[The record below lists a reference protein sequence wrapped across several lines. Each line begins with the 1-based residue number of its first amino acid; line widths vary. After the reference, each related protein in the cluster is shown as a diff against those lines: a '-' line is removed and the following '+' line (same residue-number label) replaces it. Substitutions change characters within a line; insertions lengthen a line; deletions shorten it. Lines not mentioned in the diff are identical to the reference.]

1 MSPAFRNALLWILV
15 SAVMIVACLSSTSAA
30 YVDGHYVPDNEDAFY
45 HARRILDSVLTSA
58 PVMQFD
64 PKIHVPEGSWITWPW
79 GFDTLMTQLTSAF
92 GPFAGA
98 DHANRVLMNIP
109 PVASAI
115 AVLLVLVLARQVKL
129 PTLHT
134 IVFALAFALLP
145 AAFRVFSVG
154 NVDHHFVELLCTLG
168 TFTAGVAFF
177 REDNRSPIA
186 PLVLGGLLG
195 FAVALQNGLFI
206 LQLPVCLMLGLRW
219 VRGAPLP
226 ERKHMRIFAVT
237 LVVTTLLAC
246 LPSQPF
252 RHGFFEF
259 YTLSLFH
266 LYIATVVGAFSI
278 LLSQLAF
285 SRRNLIIVCALAV
298 VAMLPLGGMLYL
310 AGAFVTGS
318 LDTIANISEAKSPYR
333 LFIERGET
341 ESTMYMSWLLLFM
354 FPMLLVNL
362 WWAWRRRDPLLQFV
376 AVMSAFGLA
385 FFQFQYRFNVF
396 GLVPMLLTP
405 LLVAKE
411 LALARP
417 ALGRIV
423 PVATV
428 VLFVLAYLPTRGVWQ
443 TTWALGSHLAYSNIR
458 TTWPRLEHLCS
469 ERPGIVLA
477 DVEAGHW
484 VRYHTACSVIAN
496 VFLLTPQHAA
506 KLAENESL
514 MLLTPDELLKRR
526 HDLRYVLVFHEVI
539 IRNSPDGAEVPVL
552 EFLRQ
557 QMLPLER
564 ELLGP
569 DAKIPPQFAK
579 RWEVRSPQGQIYSR
593 LYEIVR
599 D

>member
-1 MSPAFRNALLWILV
+1 MSPAFRNALLWIV
-15 SAVMIVACLSSTSAA
+15 ASATMVVACLSSASAA

-45 HARRILDSVLTSA
+45 HARRILDSVLTHA

-79 GFDTLMTQLTSAF
+79 GFDTLMADITSAF
-92 GPFAGA
+92 GPFADV

-109 PVASAI
+109 PVASIA
-115 AVLLVLVLARQVKL
+115 AVLLILVLARQVKL
-129 PTLHT
+129 PMLHT
-134 IVFALAFALLP
+134 IVFALGFALLP
-145 AAFRVFSVG
+145 AAFRAFSVG

-226 ERKHMRIFAVT
+226 ERKHMRIFAAT
-237 LVVTTLLAC
+237 LAVTTLLAC

-259 YTLSLFH
+259 YTLSVFH
-266 LYIATVVGAFSI
+266 LYIAIVVGVFSI

-285 SRRNLIIVCALAV
+285 SGRNLVIVCALAI

-318 LDTIANISEAKSPYR
+318 LDTIANISEAKSPYQ
-333 LFIERGET
+333 LFIERGES

-354 FPMLLVNL
+354 FPMMLVNL
-362 WWAWRRRDPLLQFV
+362 WWAWRRSDPLLQFV
-376 AVMSAFGLA
+376 AVMSVFGLA

-411 LALARP
+411 LAVARP
-417 ALGRIV
+417 ALGRV
-423 PVATV
+423 VSVTTVA
-428 VLFVLAYLPTRGVWQ
+428 LFALAYLPTRGAWQ
-443 TTWALGSHLAYSNIR
+443 TTWALASHLSYANIR
-458 TTWPRLEHLCS
+458 STWPRLEQLCN
-469 ERPGIVLA
+469 ERPGVVLA

-484 VRYHTACSVIAN
+484 VRYHTSCSVIAN

-514 MLLTPDELLKRR
+514 MLLTPAELLKQRN
-526 HDLRYVLVFHEVI
+526 DLRYVLVFHELI
-539 IRNSPDGAEVPVL
+539 IRNNPDGAEVPVL
-552 EFLRQ
+552 ELLRP

-569 DAKIPPQFAK
+569 DADIPPQFAK